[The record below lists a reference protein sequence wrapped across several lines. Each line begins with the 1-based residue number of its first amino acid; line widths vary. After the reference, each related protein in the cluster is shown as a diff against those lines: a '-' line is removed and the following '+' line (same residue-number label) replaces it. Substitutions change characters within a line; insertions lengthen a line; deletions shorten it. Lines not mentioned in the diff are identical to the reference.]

1 MFLYRALPTIDGT
14 LSVMILVARCVVF
27 SHYRLGE
34 AVGGFDDDPSALA
47 VVLVIRDLERG
58 RRSGMRDDAVKR
70 V

>member
-47 VVLVIRDLERG
+47 GVPFMNRLHPLLPETSNR
-58 RRSGMRDDAVKR
+58 
-70 V
+70 